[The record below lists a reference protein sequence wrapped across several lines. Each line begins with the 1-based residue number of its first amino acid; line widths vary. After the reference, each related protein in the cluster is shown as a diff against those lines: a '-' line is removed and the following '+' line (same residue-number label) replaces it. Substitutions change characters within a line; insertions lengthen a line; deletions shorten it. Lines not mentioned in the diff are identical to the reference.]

1 MKISK
6 ILSYIVL
13 AVGVIAGVLLY
24 LMNSNISQ
32 MLLEKE
38 ATDPREL
45 LVPETAGAI
54 FSAVSP
60 LYNLAL
66 VVIVVLLIAT
76 LVTIV
81 SGLIKNPS
89 SLKSVAVGVVA
100 FLIIV
105 GVSYG
110 LANGVESVTRDGEII
125 TANTSRWVGAGIISF
140 YIFSAIA
147 IVSMVVAGVK
157 KSISN

>member
-45 LVPETAGAI
+45 LVPETAGSI

-81 SGLIKNPS
+81 SGLVKNPS
-89 SLKSVAVGVVA
+89 SLKKVFVGVAA
-100 FLIIV
+100 FAVIV
-105 GVSYG
+105 GIAYG
-110 LANGVESVTRDGEII
+110 LAEGQEVVTREGDVISASQ
-125 TANTSRWVGAGIISF
+125 TKWVGAGIISF
-140 YIFSAIA
+140 YLFSAIA
-147 IVSMVVAGVK
+147 IVAMIAAGVK